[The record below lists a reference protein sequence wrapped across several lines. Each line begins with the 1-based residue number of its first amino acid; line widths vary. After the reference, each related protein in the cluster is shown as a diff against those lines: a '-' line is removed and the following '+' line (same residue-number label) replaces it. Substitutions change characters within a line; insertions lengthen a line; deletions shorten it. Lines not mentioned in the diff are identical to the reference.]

1 MTAEIPL
8 ASLLSAC
15 GCEWEI
21 RTAEQCRSFSN
32 SELLASEQTE
42 SLRERRR
49 KKIGS
54 KVRLLSCLDHSRL
67 H

>member
-8 ASLLSAC
+8 ASLLPAC

-49 KKIGS
+49 NKLGF
-54 KVRLLSCLDHSRL
+54 KVRLLGC
-67 H
+67 

>member
-1 MTAEIPL
+1 MTTEIPL

-21 RTAEQCRSFSN
+21 HTAEQCRSFSN

-49 KKIGS
+49 NKLGF
-54 KVRLLSCLDHSRL
+54 KVRLLGC
-67 H
+67 